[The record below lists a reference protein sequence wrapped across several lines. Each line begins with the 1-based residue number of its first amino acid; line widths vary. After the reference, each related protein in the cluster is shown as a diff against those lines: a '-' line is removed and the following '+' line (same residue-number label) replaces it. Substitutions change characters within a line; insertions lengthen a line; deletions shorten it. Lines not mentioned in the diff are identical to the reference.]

1 MNEQVEEYYEQI
13 LALVNSLQY
22 PMDNH
27 QLTTFFTLEEIIK
40 FATPCMTNFVVI
52 SDIIWLRGL

>member
-52 SDIIWLRGL
+52 SDII